1 VCWICIENQGWEAG
15 LDISHARNQ
24 RVHVVLTA
32 QALVPAS
39 HQCLQVLAALN
50 GLLFAAAVSLDGVAA
65 HCQRILAESKLSKG
79 LLVHKSLKQD
89 WECRLGGKGLGPATV
104 EAYTRLKTYF
114 SLTKFTKHK
123 RKQE

>member
-1 VCWICIENQGWEAG
+1 M
-15 LDISHARNQ
+15 
-24 RVHVVLTA
+24 VL
-32 QALVPAS
+32 AS
-39 HQCLQVLAALN
+39 HQCLQVLAVLYV
-50 GLLFAAAVSLDGVAA
+50 LLFAAAVRFNGIADQC
-65 HCQRILAESKLSKG
+65 HPILAESKLSKR

-89 WECRLGGKGLGPATV
+89 RECGLDWKGLGPAAV